1 MGGIVVRIDVDRA
14 AFGAVKEMCVD
25 YRFVLVVPQA
35 RDQPARRRTR
45 RYKRRLDVLVELSTV
60 LVGTIAI

>member
-14 AFGAVKEMCVD
+14 AFGAVKDMRVD
-25 YRFVLVVPQA
+25 YRFVLVVLQA
-35 RDQPARRRTR
+35 RDQPARRR
-45 RYKRRLDVLVELSTV
+45 YKKRLDVFVELSTV